1 MKARIVTLPGDGVGP
16 EVTAAAVAVLKAVAA
31 RYEHVLDFDEQLI
44 GGAAIDACGKPLPEA
59 SLAACQSA
67 DAVLLGA
74 VGGPKWSDPNASVR
88 PEQGL
93 LGLRAAL
100 GVYANL
106 RPLQVHPAL
115 TRLSPLKNERLHN
128 VDVLFVRELT
138 GGAYFGVKTRTAD
151 TATDECKYTVVEI
164 ERVVR
169 RAFELARG
177 RRGHLTSVD
186 KANVLE
192 TSRLWRSTVQR
203 LAADYPDVTVEHQ
216 LVDSMA
222 MLLLTQ
228 PSAYDVV
235 VTENLFGDI
244 LTDEA
249 AALAGSLGLLPSASL
264 GDRVPSSDPAGH
276 LLTRKGTPYG
286 SPSTGEGNSVRL
298 AAASSRMGLYEPIH
312 GSAPDIAGSGVA
324 NPIGAILS
332 AALLLRHSL
341 QLETEAVA
349 IEASVDQVLRDGPYS
364 RDLGGA
370 AGTDEVLSAVLAALD
385 SHAKN
390 VTTAS
395 SGTRACA

>member
-1 MKARIVTLPGDGVGP
+1 MRAHIVTLPGDGVGP
-16 EVTAAAVAVLKAVAA
+16 EVTAAAVAVLDAVAA
-31 RYEHVLDFDEQLI
+31 HFDHSFHFEEHLI
-44 GGAAIDACGKPLPEA
+44 GGCAIDATGEPLPAA
-59 SLAACQSA
+59 SLGACKAA

-74 VGGPKWSDPNASVR
+74 VGGPKWSDPNAPVR

-93 LGLRAAL
+93 LALRAAL

-115 TRLSPLKNERLHN
+115 ASLSPLKNEKLKN

-138 GGAYFGVKTRTAD
+138 GGAYFGAKTRTID
-151 TATDECKYTVVEI
+151 TATDECKYTVAEV

-169 RAFELARG
+169 RAFDLARE
-177 RRGHLTSVD
+177 RRRHVTSVD

-203 LAADYPDVTVEHQ
+203 IATEYPDVKLEHQ

-228 PSAYDVV
+228 PSRYDVV

-264 GDRVPSSDPAGH
+264 GEA
-276 LLTRKGTPYG
+276 K
-286 SPSTGEGNSVRL
+286 
-298 AAASSRMGLYEPIH
+298 AGLYEPIH
-312 GSAPDIAGSGVA
+312 GSAPDIAGQGVA
-324 NPIGAILS
+324 NPTGAILS

-341 QLETEAVA
+341 GLEQEATAVEAAVA
-349 IEASVDQVLRDGPYS
+349 EVIEHGPHTRDIGGQASTRDVLD
-364 RDLGGA
+364 
-370 AGTDEVLSAVLAALD
+370 AVLAALD
-385 SHAKN
+385 EHACN
-390 VTTAS
+390 AAAFLRW
-395 SGTRACA
+395 GRACG